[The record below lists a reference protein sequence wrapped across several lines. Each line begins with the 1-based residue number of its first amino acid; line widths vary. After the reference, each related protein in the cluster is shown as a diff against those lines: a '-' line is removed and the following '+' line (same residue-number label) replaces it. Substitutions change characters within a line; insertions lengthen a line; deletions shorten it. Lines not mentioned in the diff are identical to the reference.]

1 MAEPLSIESTP
12 RLASMTQKAS
22 FFFALLY
29 LVAEYMRPQTMYDA
43 IAWVPF
49 GQLAILGLLAAVIVE
64 GRARLNA
71 NRLNGLLLA
80 YLGWFAIAYF
90 DAVRQELALQPL
102 IDFSKWVVI
111 YFLLINTINS
121 RAKLYFFLLLLLLL
135 NFKYAQYATR
145 LWVAAGFYSDP
156 RGLNAGGGIGSS
168 FFQNP
173 NDFGIAMS
181 TVLGLAYAMIAGDK
195 ARWLGFIRAQWFH
208 AANAAVVL
216 LAILASSS
224 RGAALGAAAVA
235 MGIWAKSDKKIAA
248 LVLLAFIAVATV
260 SLIPDDNWERFR
272 NMGTEQDESGQSRL
286 SLWSAGIRMALEN
299 PLTGVGPNNFVFVNT
314 QFYMSMYAVV
324 QHNVFIQAASE
335 LGFPGL
341 FLFVLMIVAA
351 FRNHRETRRILA
363 EHKVRDPFL
372 TAMSHG
378 LDFSLFA
385 FCVNGFFITVLYYP
399 FVWMLFILGVGLRDV
414 ALQRAAE
421 TAG

>member
-1 MAEPLSIESTP
+1 MAEPVAIESTP
-12 RLASMTQKAS
+12 RLASVTHKAS
-22 FFFALLY
+22 FFFALVY
-29 LVAEYMRPQTMYDA
+29 LVAEYMRPQAMYES
-43 IAWVPF
+43 IAWIPF
-49 GQLAILGLLAAVIVE
+49 GQLAILGLFSAVIVE

-71 NRLNGLLLA
+71 NRLNGLLIA
-80 YLGWFAIAYF
+80 YLAWFAIAYL

-121 RAKLYFFLLLLLLL
+121 RAKLYFFLLLFLLL

-195 ARWLGFIRAQWFH
+195 SRWLGFIRAQWFH
-208 AANAAVVL
+208 FVNAAMVL
-216 LAILASSS
+216 LAIVASSS

-235 MGIWAKSDKKIAA
+235 MGIWAKSNRKLAGLIA
-248 LVLLAFIAVATV
+248 LAIIAVATV

-272 NMGTEQDESGQSRL
+272 NMGTEHDESGQSRL
-286 SLWSAGIRMALEN
+286 ALWSAGIRMALED

-314 QFYMSMYAVV
+314 QFYMSVYAVV

-341 FLFVLMIVAA
+341 LLFVLMIVAG

-363 EHKVRDPFL
+363 EGKVNDRFL
-372 TAMSHG
+372 IALSHG
-378 LDFSLFA
+378 LDLCLFA

-399 FVWMLFILGVGLRDV
+399 FVWMLFILGVSLRDV
-414 ALQRAAE
+414 AAQQAMAQE
-421 TAG
+421 K